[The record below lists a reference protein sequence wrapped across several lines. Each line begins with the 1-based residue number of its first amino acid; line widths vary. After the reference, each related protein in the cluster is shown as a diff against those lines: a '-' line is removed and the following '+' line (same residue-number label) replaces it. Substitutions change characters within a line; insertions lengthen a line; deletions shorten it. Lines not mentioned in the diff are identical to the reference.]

1 MTLVAEA
8 LCGAARLHS
17 EMLGMPGL
25 VLLKIPHP
33 HNTSNLPPERLK
45 ELADEIFPSLVEL
58 AMRK

>member
-1 MTLVAEA
+1 
-8 LCGAARLHS
+8 
-17 EMLGMPGL
+17 MLGMPGL